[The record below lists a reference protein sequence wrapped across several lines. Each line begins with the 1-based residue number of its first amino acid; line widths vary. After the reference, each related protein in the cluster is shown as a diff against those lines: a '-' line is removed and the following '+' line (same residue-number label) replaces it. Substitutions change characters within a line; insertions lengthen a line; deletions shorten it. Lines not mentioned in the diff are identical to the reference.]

1 MAERSGNPR
10 KWLALLCAGAAWTAG
25 CYTKRPPQVTFAR
38 YATLQPPVVP
48 AAARKG
54 LDAPPEFDTETVSAP
69 PELAVARSVPARPH
83 VTPAPTAETGKPEK
97 PAEPGMAPE
106 FSTQEVEAAKAE
118 IQRNLDMMEKNLT
131 LSFGRSLNAA
141 QQDLVSKVH
150 GFAENARE
158 AMKSGDWVRAKNLSK
173 KAEVLSEELAASL

>member
-10 KWLALLCAGAAWTAG
+10 KWLALLCAGAAWAAG

-48 AAARKG
+48 AAA
-54 LDAPPEFDTETVSAP
+54 
-69 PELAVARSVPARPH
+69 
-83 VTPAPTAETGKPEK
+83 ETGKPEK

-106 FSTQEVEAAKAE
+106 FSNQEVEAAKAE

-131 LSFGRSLNAA
+131 LSFGRTLNAA

-150 GFAENARE
+150 GF
-158 AMKSGDWVRAKNLSK
+158 
-173 KAEVLSEELAASL
+173 